1 MTIIWAGLAVGAVY
15 ALVAITYNIP
25 LSQSGV
31 FNFAQGE
38 IVVLGAFL
46 AWFTMGE
53 HGWPWWA
60 AALFGAC
67 ACGAVGFVEELVA
80 IRPVLRFRGGH
91 GMLVTTVG
99 ASVVISGLL
108 QATWSAT
115 PKSLNFFGG
124 QNAFTFLGGRAEP
137 VDVWLLCIAVV
148 LAVAMHLVSRYTSW
162 GLSGRA
168 ANDDPEAATAK
179 GINVAALRTGAFA
192 VAGALAG
199 LLGPVIGPEI
209 GIDDSVGITLT
220 IFGFVALA
228 AGGFG
233 SYIGCLIGGLA
244 VGLIQ
249 SIASRYLG
257 VDYPPLILFGV
268 LLAILLLKPT
278 GLLGRR
284 ALRAV

>member
-15 ALVAITYNIP
+15 ALVAIGYNIP
-25 LSQSGV
+25 LSQSGA

-46 AWFTMGE
+46 AWFTIGD

-60 AALFGAC
+60 GALFGAVV
-67 ACGAVGFVEELVA
+67 CGAIGFVEEMIA
-80 IRPVLRFRGGH
+80 IRPVLRFRGMH
-91 GMLVTTVG
+91 GTLVTTVG

-108 QATWSAT
+108 DATWSQT
-115 PKSLNFFGG
+115 PKSLSFFGG
-124 QNAFTFLGGRAEP
+124 QNAFTWLGGRLEP
-137 VDVWLLCIAVV
+137 VDVWLMCIAVAV
-148 LAVAMHLVSRYTSW
+148 TVAMHLVTKYTSW
-162 GLSGRA
+162 GLRGRA
-168 ANDDPEAATAK
+168 ANDDPEAAKAK
-179 GINVAALRTGAFA
+179 GVNVAALRTTAFA
-192 VAGALAG
+192 AAGALAG

-220 IFGFVALA
+220 IFGFIALA
-228 AGGFG
+228 LGGFG
-233 SYIGCLIGGLA
+233 SYYGCFIGGIAL
-244 VGLIQ
+244 GLVQ
-249 SIASRYLG
+249 SVASRYLG
-257 VDYPPLILFGV
+257 ANYPPLILFAI

>member
-1 MTIIWAGLAVGAVY
+1 VTIIWAGLAVGAVY
-15 ALVAITYNIP
+15 ALVAVGYNIP
-25 LSQSGV
+25 LSQGGI

-38 IVVLGAFL
+38 LVILGAFL
-46 AWFTMGE
+46 AWFTMGD

-60 AALFGAC
+60 AALFGAV
-67 ACGAVGFVEELVA
+67 ACGAIGFAEEVLA
-80 IRPVLRFRGGH
+80 IRPVLRFLGGH
-91 GMLVTTVG
+91 GVLVTTVG
-99 ASVVISGLL
+99 ASVIMSGLL
-108 QATWSAT
+108 DATWGAT

-137 VDVWLLCIAVV
+137 VDVWLFC
-148 LAVAMHLVSRYTSW
+148 LAVGFTALMYLVSRYTSW

-168 ANDDPEAATAK
+168 ANDDPQAAVAK
-179 GINVAALRTGAFA
+179 GINVAGLRTGAFTA
-192 VAGALAG
+192 AGALAG
-199 LLGPVIGPEI
+199 LLGPAIGPEI
-209 GIDDSVGITLT
+209 GIDDTSGITLT

-228 AGGFG
+228 LGGFG
-233 SYIGCLIGGLA
+233 SYIGCLIGGIA
-244 VGLIQ
+244 VGLVQ

-284 ALRAV
+284 TLRAV